1 MQVDRITK
9 KAMLVMRECVSVMK
23 WATIGLAQ
31 MMTMRIKA
39 LNCWG
44 CKAMK
49 SNVSRLTAIKNPNNW
64 RI

>member
-39 LNCWG
+39 FSIMPKC
-44 CKAMK
+44 
-49 SNVSRLTAIKNPNNW
+49 
-64 RI
+64 